1 MLKKDY
7 IIDFERVNQLTSS
20 IYDDPND
27 KSSPFST
34 GKFAFSVSR
43 KIISNYL
50 EQFSSIHI
58 KTKIDDKI
66 LHVIETL
73 EYNGILVSKS
83 TLRDNKINKIL
94 ENENEN

>member
-1 MLKKDY
+1 MKSNY
-7 IIDFERVNQLTSS
+7 VIDFERVNQLTSS

-27 KSSPFST
+27 DSSYLKT

-43 KIISNYL
+43 KLISNYL
-50 EQFSSIHI
+50 EQFSSFNS
-58 KTKIDDKI
+58 KTLIDDKV

-83 TLRDNKINKIL
+83 TMRDNKINKII
-94 ENENEN
+94 NE

>member
-43 KIISNYL
+43 KIIV
-50 EQFSSIHI
+50 
-58 KTKIDDKI
+58 K
-66 LHVIETL
+66 
-73 EYNGILVSKS
+73 
-83 TLRDNKINKIL
+83 
-94 ENENEN
+94 